1 MKVMSNFFKNDL
13 ITISSHYYTLITSN
27 SYIYIY
33 ICMYVCMYVCYE
45 KIIKKLVIFTG
56 ACKAIINKP
65 F

>member
-33 ICMYVCMYVCYE
+33 ACYE

-56 ACKAIINKP
+56 AFRAIINKL